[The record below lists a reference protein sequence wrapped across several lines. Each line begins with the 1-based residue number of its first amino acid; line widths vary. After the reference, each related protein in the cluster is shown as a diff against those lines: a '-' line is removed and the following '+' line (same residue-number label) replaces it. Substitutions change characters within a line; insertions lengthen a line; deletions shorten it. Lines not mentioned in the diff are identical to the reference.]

1 MPLAQSDRDLGKRE
15 PAQINVLKTSQQH
28 GKRQRLTV
36 LVREL
41 LRASIGK
48 EQVLPVAGQ
57 DRERSV
63 SLPVLLAGEA
73 FGDLVTQQG
82 ADSRDALDQ
91 FVDAVVDDGRRQ
103 EEVREGALE
112 PGVRDDELPATGI
125 KVSDQDSGGADLYA
139 ETVDRPLVSVGV
151 QHIVECLDLLPLLAV
166 VALHR
171 PLLRVGP
178 RARLLQLDV
187 PYGPAAAGDGE
198 VGPDPEFLDAT
209 LTVDD
214 ELEAL
219 PRGHAAQQ
227 MLHRR
232 GQAVLLTADRPCG
245 TLQLGPDLLAELGDE
260 VRDRSGRA
268 LSRPDVPSCHRPPKV
283 APMPTIRPI
292 QNAHDIPSSKRQW
305 M

>member
-1 MPLAQSDRDLGKRE
+1 MPLAQSDCDLGERE
-15 PAQINVLKTSQQH
+15 PAQIDVLKTSQQH

-48 EQVLPVAGQ
+48 EQVLPVVGQ

-63 SLPVLLAGEA
+63 SLPVLLADEA

-112 PGVRDDELPATGI
+112 PGVRDDDVAGYRKSRSPTT
-125 KVSDQDSGGADLYA
+125 DSGRSDLYA

-166 VALHR
+166 VAFHR
-171 PLLRVGP
+171 PLLRIGP
-178 RARLLQLDV
+178 EPGCFSSTCPMV
-187 PYGPAAAGDGE
+187 
-198 VGPDPEFLDAT
+198 
-209 LTVDD
+209 
-214 ELEAL
+214 L
-219 PRGHAAQQ
+219 PP
-227 MLHRR
+227 
-232 GQAVLLTADRPCG
+232 QAMAK
-245 TLQLGPDLLAELGDE
+245 
-260 VRDRSGRA
+260 SGR
-268 LSRPDVPSCHRPPKV
+268 
-283 APMPTIRPI
+283 
-292 QNAHDIPSSKRQW
+292 IPSSLMRL
-305 M
+305 

>member
-15 PAQINVLKTSQQH
+15 PAQINVLKASQQH

-48 EQVLPVAGQ
+48 EQVLPVVGQ

-63 SLPVLLAGEA
+63 RLPVLLAGETL
-73 FGDLVTQQG
+73 GDLVTQQG
-82 ADSRDALDQ
+82 ADSCDALDQ

-103 EEVREGALE
+103 EEVREGTLE
-112 PGVRDDELPATGI
+112 PGVRDDKLPTTGI
-125 KVSDQDSGGADLYA
+125 EVSDQDSGRADLYA

-171 PLLRVGP
+171 PLLRIGP

-187 PYGPAAAGDGE
+187 P
-198 VGPDPEFLDAT
+198 
-209 LTVDD
+209 
-214 ELEAL
+214 
-219 PRGHAAQQ
+219 
-227 MLHRR
+227 
-232 GQAVLLTADRPCG
+232 
-245 TLQLGPDLLAELGDE
+245 
-260 VRDRSGRA
+260 
-268 LSRPDVPSCHRPPKV
+268 
-283 APMPTIRPI
+283 
-292 QNAHDIPSSKRQW
+292 
-305 M
+305 